1 MVSGK
6 QHLGELCIGTRFLYH
21 MGKIST
27 LTSGLW
33 GDKKKT
39 HPLPIP
45 HIGRSGLRMSDCLR
59 SCPISSTCVLEEG
72 FPGGAHAKEHACQCR
87 RLKTRRFNP
96 LVRKIPWR
104 RACQPT
110 PVFLPRACHGERN
123 LVCYILGRRK
133 ESDTTQRHR
142 AHTENRTSN
151 ERFYCIWTLSLL
163 SSLTRVLACTV
174 SYLSS
179 QHFLLLVPTTIVQRN
194 IGEN

>member
-1 MVSGK
+1 MISKGNWGRGDILGMIWFCVLPSWRGSELPLAYCSSDSFAEWLEGQVGQTATLAACIWQTWGIKGTPNSYMVSGK

-110 PVFLPRACHGERN
+110 PVFLLRAFHG
-123 LVCYILGRRK
+123 
-133 ESDTTQRHR
+133 
-142 AHTENRTSN
+142 
-151 ERFYCIWTLSLL
+151 
-163 SSLTRVLACTV
+163 
-174 SYLSS
+174 
-179 QHFLLLVPTTIVQRN
+179 
-194 IGEN
+194 